1 MTLTQTIAQRVQAK
15 LGFGME
21 LEAISILLSILSQC
35 FFSSTSAEIQTPA
48 DHLQEHWIEAD
59 QTFDQE
65 TINRVYPSTCK
76 AIRINHRKNGG
87 KRLRDY
93 TRIEITEASNAALKE
108 AMEQPAHVAMAVHDE
123 APDYGDNDES
133 TSH

>member
-1 MTLTQTIAQRVQAK
+1 MTLTQTIANRVQAK
-15 LGFGME
+15 LSFGME
-21 LEAISILLSILSQC
+21 LEAISILLSIISKC
-35 FFSSTSAEIQTPA
+35 FFSSPAAETQTPA
-48 DHLQEHWIEAD
+48 EHLQEHWIEAD
-59 QTFDQE
+59 QTFDSE

-108 AMEQPAHVAMAVHDE
+108 AMEQPAHVAMAVNDE
-123 APDYGDNDES
+123 APDYEETENDGY
-133 TSH
+133 